1 MSLVFPNALAA
12 TTTNLGL
19 AKGSFW
25 FGLVCLGSAFT
36 GLLLILADRG
46 TWRGWPA
53 LAALLVIA
61 AAGLV
66 VRLPAGRRPAAVAAA
81 AVASFAA
88 ICFYAAIVLP
98 NLRGIDSSDS
108 VFLSLPKIAIVVF
121 GVIVARTYPG
131 VTPVVV
137 AWLIGE
143 VPVAATSVVT
153 GHGFAFDVPA
163 FSCMAAMVLIIALLR
178 VSRVRT
184 RASEPLIS
192 LASRED
198 RAAAQV
204 ARAEQM
210 SSVMVHDTIL
220 NELAVVG
227 AVAPGVLGDRARDQI
242 RRSLAV
248 RRAGTIGVSD
258 AATALLGGDV
268 ATAVDEARADGLQ
281 VTVTGDV
288 AALRTLH
295 AGTSTALALAVRQC
309 LANVAAHS
317 GTDAAE
323 LTVIATDTDVCILV
337 ADSGVGFVEAEM
349 HVDRLGL
356 RHSVRGRI
364 ADVGGTVQVWSAPGA
379 GTAVSMLVP
388 RA

>member
-36 GLLLILADRG
+36 CLLLILVDRG
-46 TWRGWPA
+46 QGRGWPA
-53 LAALLVIA
+53 LAALVVIA
-61 AAGLV
+61 GGGVL
-66 VRLPAGRRPAAVAAA
+66 VRLPLARRPVAVAVAAA
-81 AVASFAA
+81 ASVAA
-88 ICFYAAIVLP
+88 ICFYAAVLLP
-98 NLRGIDSSDS
+98 NLRGMDSSDS

-121 GVIVARTYPG
+121 GVIVARSYPG

-137 AWLIGE
+137 AWLLGE
-143 VPVAATSVVT
+143 VPVAAASVIT

-178 VSRVRT
+178 FSRERT
-184 RASEPLIS
+184 RASEPVIS
-192 LASRED
+192 RATSED
-198 RAAAQV
+198 RAATEV
-204 ARAEQM
+204 ARAEQL

-227 AVAPGVLGDRARDQI
+227 AVAPGSLSERARDQI

-248 RRAGTIGVSD
+248 RRAGSIRASD
-258 AATALLGGDV
+258 AATAVLGGDV
-268 ATAVDEARADGLQ
+268 AAAVDDARADGLR
-281 VTVTGDV
+281 VTVAGDV
-288 AALRTLH
+288 TALDTLH
-295 AGTSTALALAVRQC
+295 PEASTALALAVRQC

-317 GTDAAE
+317 GTDSAE
-323 LTVIATDTDVCILV
+323 LTVIATDSDVCILV

-349 HVDRLGL
+349 RVDRLGI

-364 ADVGGTVQVWSAPGA
+364 AGIGGSVQVWTAPGA

-388 RA
+388 RR